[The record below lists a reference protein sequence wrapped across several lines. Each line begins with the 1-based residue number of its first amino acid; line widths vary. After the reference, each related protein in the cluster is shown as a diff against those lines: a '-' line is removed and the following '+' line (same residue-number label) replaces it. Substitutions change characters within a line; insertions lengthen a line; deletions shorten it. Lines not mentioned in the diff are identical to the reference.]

1 MSGILCS
8 SERGWSHDVVHAAY
22 VALPIDSR
30 FVYKLTFFFCLGF
43 IKFMKQKQ
51 KLSLFFTQKRMTV
64 EPENREDGLDKDG
77 GAGEI
82 SSMLSQPLKL

>member
-1 MSGILCS
+1 
-8 SERGWSHDVVHAAY
+8 
-22 VALPIDSR
+22 
-30 FVYKLTFFFCLGF
+30 
-43 IKFMKQKQ
+43 MKQKQ

-82 SSMLSQPLKL
+82 SSMLSQLLKL